1 MTKTEFLAALKIRLS
16 RLPDYE
22 RSRTLSFYAEAIEDR
37 MEEGMSEEA
46 AVSSLGSIDRIVS
59 EILIDT
65 PLTALIQSK
74 LKEKRQNA
82 KHQSLWFVLAILGSP
97 IWLPLALGF
106 SCVVFALYITV
117 WALVISLFALE
128 FSLALTGTLGLI
140 ASVIVCFRSLPAGLA
155 LLGISLVAAGLFFL
169 SIQPMLWLCRQL
181 LSLTGV
187 GLRKLKTRFLAKK
200 AVVL

>member
-1 MTKTEFLAALKIRLS
+1 MTKTEFLAALKSRLS

-22 RSRTLSFYAEAIEDR
+22 QNKTLSFYAEAIEDR
-37 MEEGMSEEA
+37 IEEGMTEEA
-46 AVSSLGSIDRIVS
+46 AVASLGSLDSIVS

-74 LKEKRQNA
+74 ITEQRKNA
-82 KHQSLWFVLAILGSP
+82 KHPSLWFVLAILGAP
-97 IWLPLALGF
+97 LWLPLALGF
-106 SCVVFALYITV
+106 ACVAFALYITV

-140 ASVIVCFRSLPAGLA
+140 ASVTVCFRSLPAGFA
-155 LLGISLVAAGLFFL
+155 LLGISLMSAGLFIL

-181 LSLTGV
+181 ISLTGV
-187 GLRKLKTRFLAKK
+187 GLRKLKAKFVVKK